1 MDGPYIMERRGSPR
15 APQSRT
21 GEPQEIVMLTRRL
34 FSMIVAFAT
43 VLGLAGPARAQ
54 EVVDG
59 STGPGSV
66 YRLIRPTNW
75 NGILLLYAHGYVSKD
90 LPVAI
95 PPDALLVASLVV
107 PRGFAVAI
115 SSFSENG
122 WVVDDGTQRTHQ
134 LLGLFTSKFG
144 NPARVYVAG
153 ASMGG
158 LIAIRLAE
166 TWPGQ
171 FAGLLPACAVAGGLT
186 RQYDYVLN
194 VRVLF
199 DLFYP
204 GVLPGTAIDVPAG
217 LDAVQDIITPA
228 IAAMTVNPAGA
239 AAIAAI
245 AQTPV
250 PFASGAELL
259 QSIATALVGAA
270 SYPEIVG
277 LTHGQAYFDNTATQ
291 YTGAL
296 SAAALAF
303 INGNVQRFPGSP
315 AGQKSLEH
323 SYTPTGD
330 LQIPALTLS
339 TFRDPVIPGFH
350 RSVYGQAVAAT
361 GNADLLVQRSVAGT
375 ASGYGHCTF
384 TPQELTQAFL
394 DLVLWGEFGV
404 KPTP

>member
-1 MDGPYIMERRGSPR
+1 MI
-15 APQSRT
+15 
-21 GEPQEIVMLTRRL
+21 TRRM
-34 FSMIVAFAT
+34 FSMVLAFAT
-43 VLGLAGPARAQ
+43 VAGVAGPADAQ
-54 EVVDG
+54 LPPVQVDG

-66 YRLIRPTNW
+66 YRLIKPSNW

-90 LPVAI
+90 APVAI
-95 PPDALLVASLVV
+95 PPDADLVASLVV

-144 NPARVYVAG
+144 EPARVYVAG

-158 LIAIRLAE
+158 LIAIRLVE
-166 TWPGQ
+166 TWPDK
-171 FAGLLPACAVAGGLT
+171 FAGVLPACAVAGGLT
-186 RQYDYVLN
+186 RQYDYALN

-204 GVLPGTAIDVPAG
+204 GVLPQTAIDVPAD
-217 LDAVQDIITPA
+217 LDLNQDIVIPA
-228 IAAMTVNPAGA
+228 TTAMTLNPAGA
-239 AAIAAI
+239 IAIASI

-250 PFASGAELL
+250 PFASNAELL
-259 QSIATALVGAA
+259 QSIVTALGTAA
-270 SYPEIVG
+270 SYPEILA
-277 LTHGQAYFDNTATQ
+277 LTHGRAYFDNTTTR
-291 YTGAL
+291 YSGAL
-296 SAAALAF
+296 PAPTLAF
-303 INGNVQRFPGSP
+303 INASVQRFPGSP
-315 AGQKSLEH
+315 AGRNSLEH

-330 LQIPALTLS
+330 LRVPALTLS

-350 RSVYGQAVAAT
+350 RTIYGQTVAAM

-375 ASGYGHCTF
+375 ANGYGHCTF
-384 TPQELTQAFL
+384 TPQELTKAFF
-394 DLVLWGEFGV
+394 DLVLWGEAGL